1 DTAATL
7 VLRFDGPADPTT
19 PYMYHCHLLWHEDV
33 GMMGQ
38 FTVVEPGQ
46 QAETPPRHAH

>member
-1 DTAATL
+1 
-7 VLRFDGPADPTT
+7 
-19 PYMYHCHLLWHEDV
+19 MYHCHLLWHEDV

-46 QAETPPRHAH
+46 QAAKPLDTPTDPCDIDTIALNSSHSEFNTR